1 MTLIPGE
8 SGEEI
13 LKFNNQFL
21 CEQFFAESANLDGLD
36 FIIID
41 TGAGIG
47 GNTRLFLEAAD
58 EVVVVT
64 MPDPAAITDAYAV
77 IKITSKDKDNLLMV
91 FNMVKNEKEAMR
103 IFEHIQ
109 KVAKANI
116 ENPLNLEFLGAI
128 SEDKNVSKS
137 IKQRTLFT
145 DDSEF
150 CLPSLELNQIAQR
163 LISRLEQ
170 KVLKDGQ
177 VNSFSAFFRRMI
189 EQF

>member
-1 MTLIPGE
+1 
-8 SGEEI
+8 
-13 LKFNNQFL
+13 
-21 CEQFFAESANLDGLD
+21 
-36 FIIID
+36 
-41 TGAGIG
+41 
-47 GNTRLFLEAAD
+47 
-58 EVVVVT
+58 
-64 MPDPAAITDAYAV
+64 
-77 IKITSKDKDNLLMV
+77 
-91 FNMVKNEKEAMR
+91 MVKSEKEAVR
-103 IFEHIQ
+103 IFEHIR

-128 SEDKNVSKS
+128 SEDKSVSKS